1 MVFLRYFC
9 IFLKLM
15 NILHV
20 KYFGTGGGSFSEQ
33 IINWSY
39 VFLTCNYHMSTNT
52 SVDNDEYQDRSSSP
66 SANIPILYDVI
77 IIGSGPAGYTAGVY
91 TSRARLKT
99 LIISGTLPGGQLMT
113 TSEVENYP
121 GFPNG
126 IFGPELMMN
135 MRQQAERFGST
146 VIDDEVIRVNF
157 KQRPFM
163 ITTHSQ
169 IYEAQSVLICTGA
182 SPRKLGIPAEGQFA
196 GRGVSYCATCDGPF
210 FRGEDIIVV
219 GGGDTAIEEATFLT
233 KFGKSVKIVHR
244 RDSLRASK
252 ILQDKAFENPK
263 IKFLWNSVVA
273 DIKGGK
279 KIADVVVRDINN
291 ENELKIP
298 AGGLF
303 VAIGHEPNTAIFKG
317 QLETDDKGYIVLK
330 NQTRTSVDGVFAA
343 GDVHDYRYR
352 QAVTAAG
359 FGCMAALDV
368 EKWLTESKHRKQEE
382 IQERA
387 EYAQGRSK

>member
-1 MVFLRYFC
+1 
-9 IFLKLM
+9 
-15 NILHV
+15 
-20 KYFGTGGGSFSEQ
+20 
-33 IINWSY
+33 
-39 VFLTCNYHMSTNT
+39 MSTST
-52 SVDNDEYQDRSSSP
+52 PVDNDEYQDRSSP
-66 SANIPILYDVI
+66 SANMPVLYDVI
-77 IIGSGPAGYTAGVY
+77 IIGSGPAGYTAGIY

-146 VIDDEVIRVNF
+146 VIDDEVIKVNF

-291 ENELKIP
+291 ENELIIP

-317 QLETDDKGYIVLK
+317 QLETDDKGYILLK

-368 EKWLTESKHRKQEE
+368 EKWLTESKHQKQEE
-382 IQERA
+382 IQERT

>member
-1 MVFLRYFC
+1 
-9 IFLKLM
+9 
-15 NILHV
+15 
-20 KYFGTGGGSFSEQ
+20 
-33 IINWSY
+33 
-39 VFLTCNYHMSTNT
+39 MSTNT
-52 SVDNDEYQDRSSSP
+52 PVDNDEYQDRSSP
-66 SANIPILYDVI
+66 SANMPVLYDVI
-77 IIGSGPAGYTAGVY
+77 IIGSGPAGYTAGIY

-146 VIDDEVIRVNF
+146 VIDDEVIKVNF

-291 ENELKIP
+291 EKELIIP

-317 QLETDDKGYIVLK
+317 QLETDDKGYILLK

-368 EKWLTESKHRKQEE
+368 EKWLTESKHQKQEE
-382 IQERA
+382 IQERT